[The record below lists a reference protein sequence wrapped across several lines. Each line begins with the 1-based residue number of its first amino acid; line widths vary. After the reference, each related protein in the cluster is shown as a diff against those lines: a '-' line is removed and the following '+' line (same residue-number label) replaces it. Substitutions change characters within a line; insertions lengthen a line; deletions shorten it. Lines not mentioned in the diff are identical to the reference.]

1 MADVLFSDLIE
12 KVYRRVMGGIRERTV
27 TVNGAILLTDLVV
40 TLAGPQTVGI
50 SPGTILALGME
61 LIYVTLWNSSTLVAT
76 IQRGY
81 LGSTPAAH
89 ANGVL
94 AYINPRYSRYDIG
107 IAINDDISSMSSPA
121 NGLYRVGVASVSY
134 NAVFMGYDLGGISD
148 NFNDILNVRYATPLP
163 FKNFPAVKRWSIHRN
178 IPDPAFP
185 SGNGMIV
192 YDGGW
197 PGMNMYVTY
206 TAPFLPLVL
215 PTDSI
220 LNTPVGNDVAP
231 PHNGYGAAT
240 TVENVPPTATDIPA
254 LGAEIDLTLP
264 REISRNFMESQPDAR
279 KALEVVAGAVAGSV
293 NALIARRADRMSEEA
308 DRLTRQYARSRGW

>member
-27 TVNGAILLTDLVV
+27 TLNGNALSTDLTI

-50 SPGTILALGME
+50 APGSILAVDME
-61 LIYVTLWNSSTLVAT
+61 IIYVTLWNPSTLVAT
-76 IQRGY
+76 VIRGY
-81 LGSTPAAH
+81 LGSTKAAH
-89 ANGVL
+89 TSGVL
-94 AYINPRYSRYDIG
+94 CYISPRYSRYDIG

-197 PGMNMYVTY
+197 PGMDMYVTY

-220 LNTPVGNDVAP
+220 LNTPVGND
-231 PHNGYGAAT
+231 
-240 TVENVPPTATDIPA
+240 
-254 LGAEIDLTLP
+254 LAEQK
-264 REISRNFMESQPDAR
+264 S
-279 KALEVVAGAVAGSV
+279 G
-293 NALIARRADRMSEEA
+293 
-308 DRLTRQYARSRGW
+308 